1 MSVIL
6 LQLSCHILEN
16 IFVLPS
22 YIKDIFMS
30 LKFLDQLYSILKF
43 SVLKKSGQRQ
53 ITYFVKQKI
62 SCLDAYRILIFTFP
76 LMYKDISPKNMQIQH
91 VLGLESQG
99 QEHRAKAGVSGAR
112 RGGERSPPTSIIPAL
127 SPHSQPTC

>member
-43 SVLKKSGQRQ
+43 SVLKKSG
-53 ITYFVKQKI
+53 
-62 SCLDAYRILIFTFP
+62 
-76 LMYKDISPKNMQIQH
+76 
-91 VLGLESQG
+91 
-99 QEHRAKAGVSGAR
+99 
-112 RGGERSPPTSIIPAL
+112 
-127 SPHSQPTC
+127 